1 MLLIKPLKCK
11 GSQHWELL
19 SSMRAKIYT
28 FIKHKEDSA
37 QWIYTSRE
45 AYILFMSGF

>member
-1 MLLIKPLKCK
+1 MQGIAILGIVN
-11 GSQHWELL
+11 
-19 SSMRAKIYT
+19 SMRAQIYT

-45 AYILFMSGF
+45 ACILFTSGV